1 MFAKMTSRVAAVAV
15 TALMLASAPALAA
28 PSEVSSLKV
37 TGKAPTT
44 VKLNVTGL
52 QRRAVRQM
60 VRVAAVQV
68 CGNAVRN
75 RELSSGDGAW
85 CVSATRDRTM
95 ARYDHFHAALTRQ
108 LAAGP
113 EMLVLAVR

>member
-1 MFAKMTSRVAAVAV
+1 MFAKLTSRMTAAAV
-15 TALMLASAPALAA
+15 TALVLAASSASAA

-37 TGKAPTT
+37 TGEAPTT

-52 QRRAVRQM
+52 QRRVVRQM

-68 CGNAVRN
+68 CTNAVQN
-75 RELSSGDGAW
+75 RELFSGDGEW

-95 ARYDHFHAALTRQ
+95 ARYNRLHAAFAHQ
-108 LAAGP
+108 LASGP
-113 EMLVLAVR
+113 ETLALAFR